1 MAENKKS
8 VLLYCDLYH
17 TVKVLSDEEAGR
29 LFKHYLMYIN
39 DLNPCAEDR
48 LTSLLFEPIKQTLKR
63 DLIKWQDKSLKNKEN
78 ANKRWNANAS
88 ERIQMNA
95 NHADSDKV
103 IVKDSVKDKDIINI
117 DFEVF
122 WNLYDKKIGDK
133 TKLIKKWASLKD
145 SEREAIIEYIPKYK
159 QAQPD
164 KQFRKNADTFFN
176 NKSWNDE
183 LIGTNFTAGPSKNT
197 KIETS
202 KDYETVLE
210 FLPNGSAITKRVLK
224 QS

>member
-8 VLLYCDLYH
+8 VLLYCDILH
-17 TVKVLSDEEAGR
+17 TIKDLTDEEAGR

-39 DLNPCAEDR
+39 DLDPEPVDR
-48 LTSLLFEPIKQTLKR
+48 LTGLLFEPIKQTLKR

-122 WNLYDKKIGDK
+122 WNLYDKKVGDK
-133 TKLIKKWASLKD
+133 AKLTKKWESLKD
-145 SEREAIIEYIPKYK
+145 SERTDIIAYIPKYK
-159 QAQPD
+159 VAQPE
-164 KQFRKNADTFFN
+164 KKYRKNPDTFFN

-183 LIGTNFTAGPSKNT
+183 LITDKPT
-197 KIETS
+197 E
-202 KDYETVLE
+202 V
-210 FLPNGSAITKRVLK
+210 KRELFR
-224 QS
+224 